1 VPANLLRRFTKL
13 DHPFGNFSN
22 FPEFGAASNYTS
34 RIEYNTGVFNGTS
47 LNVRTYGNSN

>member
-13 DHPFGNFSN
+13 DHAFDNFSN

-34 RIEYNTGVFNGTS
+34 RIEYKTGVRRNIAERAH
-47 LNVRTYGNSN
+47 VRQLKL